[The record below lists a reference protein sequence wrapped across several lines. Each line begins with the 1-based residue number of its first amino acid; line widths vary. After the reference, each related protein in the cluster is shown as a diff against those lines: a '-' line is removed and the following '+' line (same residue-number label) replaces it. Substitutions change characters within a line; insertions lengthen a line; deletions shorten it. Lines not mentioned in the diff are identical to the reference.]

1 MVCMCSQLQFSP
13 CDVNKTL
20 LPLGDT
26 INSCQLLVVRR
37 GSRILQGRVSNQ
49 SERGT
54 GGRGPSNYFDP
65 CYRKQTIFLALEEIV
80 GARRS
85 YDI

>member
-1 MVCMCSQLQFSP
+1 M
-13 CDVNKTL
+13 
-20 LPLGDT
+20 GDG
-26 INSCQLLVVRR
+26 RR
-37 GSRILQGRVSNQ
+37 GSRVLQRRVSNP

-54 GGRGPSNYFDP
+54 AAPNYFDP
-65 CYRKQTIFLALEEIV
+65 CYRNQTIFLAFEEIGLV

>member
-1 MVCMCSQLQFSP
+1 MYHNTRYEFDTYGLHSSLHFFILTL
-13 CDVNKTL
+13 NLRKTAVYWL
-20 LPLGDT
+20 L
-26 INSCQLLVVRR
+26 
-37 GSRILQGRVSNQ
+37 SRILQGRVSNP

-54 GGRGPSNYFDP
+54 GRRVPPNYFDP
-65 CYRKQTIFLALEEIV
+65 CYRNQTIVLALEEIV